1 MNSVPAAPSKSA
13 TDVVTRVVAG
23 LILLILLDA
32 AQLLFFYPART
43 EILWAWKLQPEVTA
57 MMLGSVYAGGA
68 YFFARIL
75 FGAPWQRVAAGFPS
89 VIVFVWLAGI
99 ATLLHLD
106 RFIKDGVPF
115 VAWAALYAVTPF
127 LVPWLVARNHRL
139 YGAPSGP
146 PLPRAL
152 VAGLG
157 AVGGALLVVGVVFLI
172 APDVAID
179 NWPWPLTP
187 LTARV
192 VGSIVAMYGTV
203 WLAVAV
209 HRTWAGARIPLESH
223 AIGLA
228 FLLLAIARGEDV
240 IDWDNALAIVIV
252 AVVAAMLV
260 VSAVLSRRAT

>member
-1 MNSVPAAPSKSA
+1 MNSVPAAPSQTA
-13 TDVVTRVVAG
+13 TDVLTRAIAG

-32 AQLLFFYPART
+32 AQLLFFYPSRT

-57 MMLGSVYAGGA
+57 MLLGSVYAGGA

-75 FGAPWQRVAAGFPS
+75 FGAPWRRVATGFPA
-89 VIVFVWLAGI
+89 VIVFVWIAGI

-146 PLPRAL
+146 PLPRPL
-152 VAGLG
+152 VVGLG
-157 AVGGALLVVGVVFLI
+157 VVGGALLAVGVLFLI
-172 APDVAID
+172 VPDVAID

-192 VGSIVAMYGTV
+192 VGAVLAMYGTV

-223 AIGLA
+223 VIGLA
-228 FLLLAIARGEDV
+228 FLLLGIARGEDV
-240 IDWDNALAIVIV
+240 VDWDAALSFVIV
-252 AVVAAMLV
+252 AGAAAMLV